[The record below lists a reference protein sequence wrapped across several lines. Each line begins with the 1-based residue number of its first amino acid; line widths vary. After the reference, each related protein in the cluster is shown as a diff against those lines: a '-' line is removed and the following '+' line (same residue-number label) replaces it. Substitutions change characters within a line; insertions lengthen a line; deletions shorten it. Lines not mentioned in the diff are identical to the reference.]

1 MAIYGKDKSL
11 WVVDSTLRER
21 SMMSGREYS
30 EMEKLKIARL
40 LSLAGVNE
48 IEAGIPSKGPRECR
62 AIRQMKIENP
72 NTLITCWVK
81 ASMASLELAKRCSVK
96 SIHICFP
103 EETISPYS
111 SHSQFEESLTQMK
124 EMMKESF
131 KHFDY
136 VSVGVSNPFSGDMVK
151 LNRFISKATHYGAHR
166 VRLADSRNAC
176 CAEDVQKFFETVK
189 TRTNASLEF
198 HGHNAHGDGL
208 ENTMRSIHGGADA
221 VSLTVNG
228 LGENGGVACLE
239 DVGPA
244 LLSSFQYT
252 NLNFYKLKEVARVVN
267 TLENRRKP
275 RKRTTA
281 AA

>member
-1 MAIYGKDKSL
+1 MAINSKDKSL
-11 WVVDSTLRER
+11 WVVDSTLREK
-21 SMMSGREYS
+21 SMMPGREYS

-48 IEAGIPSKGPRECR
+48 IEAGIPAKGPRECR

-81 ASMASLELAKRCSVK
+81 ASMASIELAKRCSVN

-103 EETISPYS
+103 EETIDGSRS
-111 SHSQFEESLTQMK
+111 AGEFEKDLDGMK
-124 EMMKESF
+124 EMIKKSF
-131 KHFDY
+131 DHFDY
-136 VSVGVSNPFSGDMVK
+136 VSVGVSNPFNGDLVR
-151 LNRFISKATHYGAHR
+151 LNRFISKATHFGALR
-166 VRLADSRNAC
+166 VRLADSQNRIS
-176 CAEDVQKFFETVK
+176 AENLQKFFETVK

-198 HGHNAHGDGL
+198 HGHNNGGVGI
-208 ENTMRSIHGGADA
+208 ENTLRSIHGGADA

-228 LGENGGVACLE
+228 LGDNGGVACLE
-239 DVGPA
+239 ETGPA
-244 LLSSFQYT
+244 LLSKFQYT
-252 NLNFYKLKEVARVVN
+252 NLNFYKLKEVARVVT

-275 RKRTTA
+275 RKRATA

>member
-1 MAIYGKDKSL
+1 MSIYGKEKSL

-21 SMMSGREYS
+21 SMMPGREYS
-30 EMEKLKIARL
+30 EMEKLKVARL

-72 NTLITCWVK
+72 GTLITCWVK
-81 ASMASLELAKRCSVK
+81 ASMASIELAKRCSVN

-103 EETISPYS
+103 EETLSSSP
-111 SHSQFEESLTQMK
+111 SQFEGSIAQMK
-124 EMMKESF
+124 EMVKMSF
-131 KHFDY
+131 NHFDY
-136 VSVGVSNPFSGDMVK
+136 VSVGVSNPFNGDLQR
-151 LNRFISKATHYGAHR
+151 LNRFILKASHYGAHR
-166 VRLADSRNAC
+166 VRLADSMNSVC
-176 CAEDVQKFFETVK
+176 GEDIQKFFETVK
-189 TRTNASLEF
+189 TRTNVSLEF
-198 HGHNAHGDGL
+198 HGHNARGDGL
-208 ENTMRSIHGGADA
+208 ENTMRSIYGGADA

-239 DVGPA
+239 AIGPE

-252 NLNFYKLKEVARVVN
+252 RLNFYKLNEAAKIVS
-267 TLENRRKP
+267 TLESRRKP
-275 RKRTTA
+275 RKRTSA